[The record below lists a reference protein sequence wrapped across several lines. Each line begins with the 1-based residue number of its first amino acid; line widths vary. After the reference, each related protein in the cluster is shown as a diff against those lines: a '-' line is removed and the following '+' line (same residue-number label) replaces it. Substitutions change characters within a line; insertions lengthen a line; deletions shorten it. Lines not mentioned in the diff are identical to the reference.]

1 MFLDLLDFA
10 GKPKFIEGSGEFSR
24 HLGAEDHELS
34 NVQVVILS
42 VKTSFCLW
50 NLTDAF
56 YDPYQLLSVKET
68 IYFDTDFEIVTISV
82 HLRCENVQLAKF
94 CFDTLLV
101 RVTFYEK

>member
-10 GKPKFIEGSGEFSR
+10 GQPKFIEETGEFLR
-24 HLGAEDHELS
+24 HLRTEDHELPH
-34 NVQVVILS
+34 VQTVASS
-42 VKTSFCLW
+42 VKTSLRLW

-68 IYFDTDFEIVTISV
+68 IYLDTDFEIVTISA